1 MIAKTAIDRII
12 GKGGLKSGN
21 SRTDSGLEKGEREGA
36 TRRKSMEEAATG
48 KGKMTDPERSGLLQK
63 ILSLEK
69 EKEKYNHLLG
79 EKDRE
84 IQNLKDKLRSK
95 TKNSEISLLQNQLEE
110 KTKEAE
116 RREQLL
122 CSLSEEI
129 NRLKC
134 NLSAAMAKCS
144 DLENKASSTS
154 QASQEVATNST
165 EIERQLKDALEKN
178 QQWLLYDQQ
187 REAYVRGLLGRIF
200 ELEQKAEIV
209 SQQESKSNSEG
220 QEKQEYDDQL
230 LRTAKRDSETERRTI
245 TQLKSELIELKK
257 TYEETQ
263 GEMMSL
269 NALLQSQQ
277 VAEMRIQEN
286 ENKIKEKAQRL
297 KQENEIVKEQLRE
310 EKEKSEDLLCQIQI
324 CTTDL
329 ENGKLDRQ
337 NLKHELN
344 HVLKELRKTK
354 EKITRLDPL
363 KLREFGHM
371 ESQEDLQAVFD
382 KKLTAHDRSP
392 PLKHSSCF
400 DESFLEC
407 PKCKVPGHNVTALR
421 IGESSALAFVFL
433 LSLAGN
439 IWGICLLVRR
449 HRRLCAANCL
459 VLNLFCADL
468 LFITAMPFIAVVRWT
483 ESWVLGNVVCHLL
496 FYVVSLSGTVII
508 LSLSAVSLERVVSIA
523 RLRHAAFLRRKVLVA
538 SLLLIWGFAA
548 LATLPLCC
556 FFTVVRLPGPAGQD
570 IHICTLDWPS
580 TAGETV
586 WDTTFAIVFFLIPG
600 FVIVISYSKIL
611 QEATKTELENVSIP
625 ESFPRADSLCENAP
639 LCQCTHSKILSIGG
653 SSAKHSCIHVTT
665 LMTMMMTMMGM
676 MMTDYR
682 YKT

>member
-21 SRTDSGLEKGEREGA
+21 SRGDSGLEKGEKEGA
-36 TRRKSMEEAATG
+36 ARRKSMEEAASG

-95 TKNSEISLLQNQLEE
+95 TSNSEVSLLQNQLEE

-144 DLENKASSTS
+144 DLENKASSSS
-154 QASQEVATNST
+154 QASQEAATNST
-165 EIERQLKDALEKN
+165 ELERQLKDALEKN

-220 QEKQEYDDQL
+220 HLQEEKQEYYDQL
-230 LRTAKRDSETERRTI
+230 LRTAESDPETERRTI
-245 TQLKSELIELKK
+245 TQLKSELNELKK

-263 GEMMSL
+263 REMMSL
-269 NALLQSQQ
+269 NALLQSQR
-277 VAEMRIQEN
+277 VAEMRTQEN
-286 ENKIKEKAQRL
+286 ENEIKEKAQRL
-297 KQENEIVKEQLRE
+297 KQENETIKEQLRE
-310 EKEKSEDLLCQIQI
+310 EKEKSEGLLCQVQLLRKSLLRQEAEHTRITLLEQQIQI

-344 HVLKELRKTK
+344 HVLKELRKAK
-354 EKITRLDPL
+354 EKITRLEPL
-363 KLREFGHM
+363 KLRESGHM

-382 KKLTAHDRSP
+382 KKLTTYDRSP
-392 PLKHSSCF
+392 PLKHSSCLN
-400 DESFLEC
+400 ESFLEC
-407 PKCKVPGHNVTALR
+407 PKCKVPYPTSQHRELLAHIDFCTA
-421 IGESSALAFVFL
+421 
-433 LSLAGN
+433 
-439 IWGICLLVRR
+439 
-449 HRRLCAANCL
+449 
-459 VLNLFCADL
+459 
-468 LFITAMPFIAVVRWT
+468 
-483 ESWVLGNVVCHLL
+483 
-496 FYVVSLSGTVII
+496 
-508 LSLSAVSLERVVSIA
+508 
-523 RLRHAAFLRRKVLVA
+523 
-538 SLLLIWGFAA
+538 
-548 LATLPLCC
+548 
-556 FFTVVRLPGPAGQD
+556 
-570 IHICTLDWPS
+570 
-580 TAGETV
+580 
-586 WDTTFAIVFFLIPG
+586 
-600 FVIVISYSKIL
+600 
-611 QEATKTELENVSIP
+611 
-625 ESFPRADSLCENAP
+625 
-639 LCQCTHSKILSIGG
+639 
-653 SSAKHSCIHVTT
+653 
-665 LMTMMMTMMGM
+665 
-676 MMTDYR
+676 
-682 YKT
+682 